1 MANREDSWLVLHHL
15 ASQFNLPWVCIG
27 DFNEITKVEEK
38 SGGAIR
44 LEKQMQDFR
53 DCQDF
58 CGLKDLGFIGLPF
71 TWCNRHFDGN
81 LIWVRLNRA
90 LTSTDWILKFS
101 LSHLHHLQ
109 GFSSNH
115 KPLWLASNDV
125 NTRFYQA

>member
-1 MANREDSWLVLHHL
+1 MGFYETPKVANREDSWLVLHHL

-58 CGLKDLGFIGLPF
+58 CGFKGFGF
-71 TWCNRHFDGN
+71 Y
-81 LIWVRLNRA
+81 RLA
-90 LTSTDWILKFS
+90 IYLV
-101 LSHLHHLQ
+101 Q
-109 GFSSNH
+109 
-115 KPLWLASNDV
+115 
-125 NTRFYQA
+125 QAFRW